1 MISLRGLTDHTMK
14 SYQTYISA
22 YLNYIENI
30 LCKTPSQVSY
40 KDQRRF
46 LEVLQRER
54 NLSDRTINVAISQ
67 LRFFTLYVLH
77 KPWDDTQLAISNSRI
92 ISVTDTHTTFSS
104 RGRKPGDSRR
114 TITFS
119 NEEFIRRFLMHVLP
133 TGFQKV
139 RYYGFLNNRMKSKNL
154 KLIFKLQGYQKF
166 KQRYTGLGMAELI
179 KQIWKKD
186 ICCYPQCGHSAM
198 RLLGRTHGAFG

>member
-1 MISLRGLTDHTMK
+1 MDYLKSYQKMISLRGLTDHTMK

-22 YLNYIENI
+22 YLNYIENT

-77 KPWDDTQLAISNSRI
+77 KPWDDTQLPMRKF
-92 ISVTDTHTTFSS
+92 DTYTTLCSY
-104 RGRKPGDSRR
+104 KRR
-114 TITFS
+114 
-119 NEEFIRRFLMHVLP
+119 N
-133 TGFQKV
+133 
-139 RYYGFLNNRMKSKNL
+139 KNL
-154 KLIFKLQGYQKF
+154 HFYHD
-166 KQRYTGLGMAELI
+166 RY
-179 KQIWKKD
+179 
-186 ICCYPQCGHSAM
+186 
-198 RLLGRTHGAFG
+198 